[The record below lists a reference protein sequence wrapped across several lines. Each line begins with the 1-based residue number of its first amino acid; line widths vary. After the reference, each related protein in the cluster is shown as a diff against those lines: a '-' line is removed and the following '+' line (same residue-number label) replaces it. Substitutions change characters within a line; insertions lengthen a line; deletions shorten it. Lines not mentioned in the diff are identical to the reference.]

1 MFQFTVR
8 NKLRFDLDSKGIWEV
23 VEQEAPLKALHS
35 FVLMDEFN
43 GCRRSH
49 DINNSGIVSFRVS
62 AKTLMLSITANGS
75 LYADVTIYRCDA
87 YPETIKGLVRPFAL
101 LSIGSS
107 LWNALRSR
115 SEFM

>member
-1 MFQFTVR
+1 MGA
-8 NKLRFDLDSKGIWEV
+8 D
-23 VEQEAPLKALHS
+23 EAMISTTAGLYLS
-35 FVLMDEFN
+35 
-43 GCRRSH
+43 
-49 DINNSGIVSFRVS
+49 VS